1 VTAAAAASGNK
12 GSHNSP
18 AGARSPGKR
27 KRNPKAPVDAE
38 ATAASSPKI
47 KHSAEQQQ
55 QERQERL
62 SFLSDNMAEGEVAP
76 PRHAA
81 PACERKR
88 GNTPPPIKV
97 EFGVEAL
104 EDNCSAWI
112 RDELSSSTLGSSHW
126 GAVEPGVSGVES
138 VLATSPL
145 GEADTN
151 LQRSVEEAMASDW
164 MGSYQQQE
172 MGGDDGDIPTSPLL
186 TPTGLQQQIADV
198 F

>member
-1 VTAAAAASGNK
+1 
-12 GSHNSP
+12 
-18 AGARSPGKR
+18 
-27 KRNPKAPVDAE
+27 
-38 ATAASSPKI
+38 
-47 KHSAEQQQ
+47 
-55 QERQERL
+55 
-62 SFLSDNMAEGEVAP
+62 
-76 PRHAA
+76 
-81 PACERKR
+81 
-88 GNTPPPIKV
+88 
-97 EFGVEAL
+97 
-104 EDNCSAWI
+104 
-112 RDELSSSTLGSSHW
+112 
-126 GAVEPGVSGVES
+126 VSGVES